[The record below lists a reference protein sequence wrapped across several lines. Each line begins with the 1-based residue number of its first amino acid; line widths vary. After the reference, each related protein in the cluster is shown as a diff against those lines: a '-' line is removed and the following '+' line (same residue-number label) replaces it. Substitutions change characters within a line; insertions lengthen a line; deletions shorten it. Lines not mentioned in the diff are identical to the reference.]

1 MDQIV
6 YEIKFPGRA
15 PVLLKIWLSDNPAAS
30 MGCDACIGYSVHDA
44 VSLSL
49 VDGGEMDYDSDEK
62 EYNTAADARDDVIDF
77 AFDGMAPERVSPSDV
92 DPDDLED

>member
-1 MDQIV
+1 MGQTV

-44 VSLSL
+44 ASLSL
-49 VDGGEMDYDSDEK
+49 IDGGEMDYDSHEK
-62 EYNTAADARDDVIDF
+62 DYSTAADARDDVVDF
-77 AFDGMAPERVSPSDV
+77 AFDGEAPEAVSLSGV
-92 DPDDLED
+92 DPDALES